1 MRKSI
6 VLAADNAYLV
16 QLETTIKSILCHNT
30 EVDFYILNRDIA
42 PEWFKLL
49 VPKLK
54 HFDSSIKNIHLESN
68 DFKDF
73 KTANHINY
81 ATFYRFLI
89 PNVIND
95 SRSLYLDCDL
105 IVSGD
110 LSPLFEL
117 DLNGYPIAAV
127 QDNYGWEL
135 SINGF
140 NAGVLLI
147 NNDMWREQNI
157 THDLLILTEEKQ
169 DQVQMADQSILNIYF
184 ENRWLQLDYDFN
196 KLIGLDFL
204 NTSGNLEN
212 LKYCRPVI
220 THFASHDK
228 PWNTYSVS
236 RLRELW
242 WAYRDLDWS
251 EMISGK
257 ANLNYFD
264 RSNQSKKNVFIV
276 TWVLE
281 VEHLEYLIKS
291 LPDWHFNIGAP
302 VYCAPALTNL
312 SVYENV
318 TLYQSIIHNRIEW
331 LLDDTTVYLDINH
344 GAEVLDV
351 LKKARDRGVKIFTF
365 DNTRKSSDDSIYDGI
380 FSVENPEEM
389 AKVLRKLEE

>member
-30 EVDFYILNRDIA
+30 EVDFYILNSDIA

-54 HFDSSIKNIHLESN
+54 HFDSVIKNIHLDSN

-81 ATFYRFLI
+81 TTFYRFLI
-89 PNVIND
+89 PNIVEEG
-95 SRSLYLDCDL
+95 RSLYLDCDL

-117 DLNGYPIAAV
+117 DFNGYPIAAV
-127 QDNYGWEL
+127 QDDYGWEL

-184 ENRWLQLDYDFN
+184 ENRWLQLDYKFN
-196 KLIGLDFL
+196 QLTGLDFQRL
-204 NTSGNLEN
+204 PVNLEN
-212 LKYCRPVI
+212 LDKKWPVI
-220 THFASHDK
+220 THFASYDK

-242 WAYRDLDWS
+242 WAYRDLEWS

-351 LKKARDRGVKIFTF
+351 LSKARDRGVKIFTF
-365 DNTRKSSDDSIYDGI
+365 DNTRKSSEDSLYDGI
-380 FSVENPEEM
+380 FSVDSPEEM
-389 AKVLRKLEE
+389 ARVLRKLEV

>member
-30 EVDFYILNRDIA
+30 EVDFYILNSDIA

-89 PNVIND
+89 PSVIND
-95 SRSLYLDCDL
+95 SRSRYLDCDL
-105 IVSGD
+105 SVSGD

-204 NTSGNLEN
+204 NTSRNLEN
-212 LKYCRPVI
+212 LKYCRPLI

-331 LLDDTTVYLDINH
+331 LLDNTTVYLDINH

-351 LKKARDRGVKIFTF
+351 LFKERDIG
-365 DNTRKSSDDSIYDGI
+365 
-380 FSVENPEEM
+380 
-389 AKVLRKLEE
+389 

>member
-30 EVDFYILNRDIA
+30 EVDFYILNSDIA

-54 HFDSSIKNIHLESN
+54 YFASSIKNIRLNSS

-73 KTANHINY
+73 KTANYINY

-89 PNVIND
+89 PNIVEEG
-95 SRSLYLDCDL
+95 RALYLDCDL

-117 DLNGYPIAAV
+117 DFKGYPIAAV

-157 THDLLILTEEKQ
+157 THELLVLTEEKQ

-184 ENRWLQLDYDFN
+184 ENRWLQLDYKFN
-196 KLIGLDFL
+196 QLTGLDFL
-204 NTSGNLEN
+204 HTPGNLEN
-212 LKYCRPVI
+212 LDKKWPVI

-242 WAYRDLDWS
+242 WVYRDLNWS
-251 EMISGK
+251 EMMSGK
-257 ANLNYFD
+257 ANLNYFE
-264 RSNQSKKNVFIV
+264 RSNQSKKNAFIA

-291 LPDWHFNIGAP
+291 LPEWHFHIGAP

-331 LLDDTTVYLDINH
+331 LLDDATVYLDINH

-351 LKKARDRGVKIFTF
+351 LSKTRDRGIKIFTF
-365 DNTRKSSDDSIYDGI
+365 DTTRKFLDDSIYSGI
-380 FSVENPEEM
+380 FSVDRPDEMVKAIKSLEN
-389 AKVLRKLEE
+389 

>member
-30 EVDFYILNRDIA
+30 EVDFYILNSDIA

-54 HFDSSIKNIHLESN
+54 HFGSSIKNIHLDSN

-89 PNVIND
+89 PNIVGE
-95 SRSLYLDCDL
+95 SRVLYLDCDL

-117 DLNGYPIAAV
+117 DFNGYPIAAV

-157 THDLLILTEEKQ
+157 THDLLVLTEEKQ

-184 ENRWLQLDYDFN
+184 ENRWLQLDYKFN
-196 KLIGLDFL
+196 QLTGLDFL
-204 NTSGNLEN
+204 HVSADLEN
-212 LKYCRPVI
+212 LDKKWPVI

-242 WAYRDLDWS
+242 WVYRDLDWS

-257 ANLNYFD
+257 ANFNYTE
-264 RSNQSKKNVFIV
+264 RSNQSKKTAFIA

-351 LKKARDRGVKIFTF
+351 LSKARDRGIKIFTF
-365 DNTRKSSDDSIYDGI
+365 GNTRKSSDDSIYNGI
-380 FSVENPEEM
+380 FSVDRPEEM
-389 AKVLRKLEE
+389 VKAIISLGN